1 MPEGARDP
9 RIVHGF
15 SSAAQRLRALLLST
29 AGAPCPEPARRLLR
43 VVDMKVEIPA
53 SVSDVM
59 TRDVVSVA
67 EDDTLSNLLG
77 SLKAL
82 RFRHLPVTDED
93 RLIGL
98 VTERDLLA
106 LASSTLLPHHGMQDQ
121 AIHERFRVR
130 DIMIRDVL
138 TVSPETSLQQAGR
151 LLLKQRF
158 GCLPVVDG
166 SNVLVGILTSS
177 DFIKLVANAR
187 AAAGSRTS
195 GGSDLV
201 Q

>member
-1 MPEGARDP
+1 
-9 RIVHGF
+9 
-15 SSAAQRLRALLLST
+15 
-29 AGAPCPEPARRLLR
+29 
-43 VVDMKVEIPA
+43 MKVEIPGK
-53 SVSDVM
+53 VSDVM

-67 EDDTLSNLLG
+67 EDDTLANLLG
-77 SLKAL
+77 AMKAL

-98 VTERDLLA
+98 LTERDLLG

-121 AIHERFRVR
+121 TLQERFRVR
-130 DIMIRDVL
+130 DVMIRDVL
-138 TVSPETSLQQAGR
+138 TVSPETSLQKAGK

-166 SNVLVGILTSS
+166 NNVLVGILTAS
-177 DFIKLVANAR
+177 DFIKVVANAV
-187 AAAGSRTS
+187 AVPGSRTS
-195 GGSDLV
+195 GGSDVV